1 MVIII
6 FLFKKKILNSFS
18 ENYITEPSLKR
29 TRSAFLGKFK
39 KFIKLIFRH
48 YGKLYENGMN
58 GIRINSS
65 HGTREFHKSIIEESR
80 KVNPDGYIVYD
91 IKGPKIRLG
100 DIPEQLHVK
109 AGDVVVLR
117 TDVSK
122 PEGSDYPRV
131 SSFDNGIP
139 VTYGK
144 YLSLT
149 YDP

>member
-1 MVIII
+1 
-6 FLFKKKILNSFS
+6 
-18 ENYITEPSLKR
+18 
-29 TRSAFLGKFK
+29 
-39 KFIKLIFRH
+39 
-48 YGKLYENGMN
+48 MN